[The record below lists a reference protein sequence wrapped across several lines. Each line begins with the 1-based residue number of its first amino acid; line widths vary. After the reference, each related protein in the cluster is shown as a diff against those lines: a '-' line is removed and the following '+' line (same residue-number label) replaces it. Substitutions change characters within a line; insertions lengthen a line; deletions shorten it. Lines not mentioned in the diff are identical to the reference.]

1 MYLVAQSCPTLC
13 DPVDCSLPEFLPEF
27 SPWNSPDKNIEVGSY
42 SLLQGI
48 FLIQGS
54 NPGLLHCRWI
64 IYCLNHQGSPSIL
77 LVPGIVSDRR
87 SQEISTIFSKLKMKF
102 GKPKMKAK
110 VSVVWKVIQRVW
122 ESLGHDESHFG
133 FSKSPGCP
141 FEDQESKHLGV
152 GKNLKSH

>member
-1 MYLVAQSCPTLC
+1 MSDSFQPPTRLLCLWDFSGKNTGAGCQSR
-13 DPVDCSLPEFLPEF
+13 
-27 SPWNSPDKNIEVGSY
+27 
-42 SLLQGI
+42 LQGI
-48 FLIQGS
+48 VPTQGS
-54 NPGLLHCRWI
+54 SLGLLHCRWI

-122 ESLGHDESHFG
+122 ESLGHGESHFG